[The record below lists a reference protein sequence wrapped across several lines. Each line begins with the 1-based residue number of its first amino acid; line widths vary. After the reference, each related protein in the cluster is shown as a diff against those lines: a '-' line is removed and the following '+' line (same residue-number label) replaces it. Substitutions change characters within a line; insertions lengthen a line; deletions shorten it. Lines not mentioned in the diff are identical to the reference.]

1 MPGIVYL
8 VGAGPGDPGLITVK
22 GMRQVELADCI
33 VYDRL
38 TNKALLE
45 DARDDAELID
55 VGKIPGK
62 AENRQEDIN
71 ELLVRLGKEGKRIV
85 RLKGGDPF
93 VFGRGGEEAEALRDA
108 GIAFEV
114 VPGITSAIS
123 VPAYAGIPL
132 THRRFA
138 SYFTVVTGNEDPTR
152 PDSAIDWSALARL
165 HGTLVVLMGRENLVG
180 ITEGLMKNGRSPD
193 TPVALVQ
200 WGTEPFQQTLTGT
213 LADIADRAVNADLKP
228 PIVTVIGDV
237 VNLRAKLAWFDNRP
251 LFGRR
256 VLVTRTRTQ
265 ASSLSQLLLE
275 RGAMPVELPTIEIRR
290 PDTTDGLDM
299 PLKRLEEFDW
309 VVFTSVNAIDI
320 VFERLDALGMDARSF
335 SGCGVAVIG
344 PATAEKLKRRGIVP
358 DLVPESFVSESL
370 VEAFKAQNMHN
381 AKVLLPRADIAR
393 DALSEGLKALGAG
406 VEEVTA
412 YHTVIPADT
421 AKKAQDIVSKGID
434 VATFTSS
441 STVRNLSRAMN
452 GELEVLSQAT
462 IACIGPITADAAREV
477 GLAPDIVS
485 SEHTIQGLV
494 NALEAYYMHEGGVA

>member
-22 GMRQVELADCI
+22 GMRQIELADCV

-45 DARDDAELID
+45 AAGDHAELID
-55 VGKIPGK
+55 VGKMPGK
-62 AENRQEDIN
+62 ADNRQEDIN
-71 ELLVRLGKEGKRIV
+71 ELLVRLGKEGKRVV

-114 VPGITSAIS
+114 IPGITSAIS

-132 THRRFA
+132 THRSFA
-138 SYFTVVTGNEDPTR
+138 SYFTVVTGSEDPAR
-152 PDSAIDWSALARL
+152 PDSAIDWRAIAKLS
-165 HGTLVVLMGRENLVG
+165 GTLVVLMGRENLAG
-180 ITEGLMKNGRSPD
+180 ITEGLVKNGRSPD

-213 LADIADRAVNADLKP
+213 LADISDRAGKADLKP

-237 VNLRAKLAWFDNRP
+237 VNLRERLAWFDNRP
-251 LFGRR
+251 LSGRR

-265 ASSLSQLLLE
+265 AGALSQLLLE
-275 RGAMPVELPTIEIRR
+275 RGAMPVELPTIEIQR
-290 PDTTDGLDM
+290 PDIADGLDT
-299 PLKRLEEFDW
+299 PLKRLREFDW
-309 VVFTSVNAIDI
+309 VVFTSVNAVDI
-320 VFERLDALGMDARSF
+320 VFERLDALGMDARAF
-335 SGCGVAVIG
+335 SGSEVAAIG
-344 PATAEKLKRRGIVP
+344 PATAEGLKKRGIVP
-358 DLVPESFVSESL
+358 DLVPESFVSESM
-370 VEAFKAQNMHN
+370 VEAFKAQDMHD

-393 DALSEGLKALGAG
+393 DALSEGLKALGAS
-406 VEEVTA
+406 VDEVIA
-412 YHTVIPADT
+412 YHTVTPADT
-421 AKKAQDIVSKGID
+421 AKKAREIVSKGVD

-441 STVRNLSRAMN
+441 STVLNLSRAMN
-452 GELEVLSQAT
+452 GELEMLSQAT

-485 SEHTIQGLV
+485 SEHTIPGLV
-494 NALEAYYMHEGGVA
+494 NALEAYYMQKGGVA

>member
-1 MPGIVYL
+1 MAGIVYL

-22 GMRQVELADCI
+22 GMRQVESADCI

-38 TNKALLE
+38 TSSALLE
-45 DARDDAELID
+45 AARDDAELID

-62 AENRQEDIN
+62 SDNRQEDIN
-71 ELLVRLGKEGKRIV
+71 DLLVRLGKEGKRVV

-114 VPGITSAIS
+114 VPGITSAIAA
-123 VPAYAGIPL
+123 PAYAGIPL

-138 SYFTVVTGNEDPTR
+138 SHFTVVTGNEDPTK
-152 PDSAIDWSALARL
+152 PDSAIDWSALARQQ
-165 HGTLVVLMGRENLVG
+165 GTLVVLMGRENLAG
-180 ITEGLMKNGRSPD
+180 ITETLVKNGRSPD

-213 LADIADRAVNADLKP
+213 LADIADRAENADLKP
-228 PIVTVIGDV
+228 PVVTVIGDV
-237 VNLRAKLAWFDNRP
+237 VNLREKLAWFDNRP

-265 ASSLSQLLLE
+265 ASGLSQLLLE

-290 PDTTDGLDM
+290 PDVADGLDA
-299 PLKRLEEFDW
+299 PLKRLEDIDW
-309 VVFTSVNAIDI
+309 VVFTSVNAVDV
-320 VFERLDALGMDARSF
+320 VFERLDALGLDARAF
-335 SGCGVAVIG
+335 SGCKVAVIG
-344 PATAEKLKRRGIVP
+344 PATAEKLKNRGIVP

-370 VEAFKAQNMHN
+370 VEALKARNMQGS
-381 AKVLLPRADIAR
+381 KVLLPRADIAR
-393 DALSEGLKALGAG
+393 DALSDGLRALGAC
-406 VEEVTA
+406 VDEVTA
-412 YHTVIPADT
+412 YQTVTPADT
-421 AKKAQDIVSKGID
+421 ARIARDIVSKGVD

-452 GELEVLSQAT
+452 GELEMLSQAT

-485 SEHTIQGLV
+485 SEHTIPGLV
-494 NALEAYYMHEGGVA
+494 DALEAYFMHKGGVA